1 MKWMDNEKV
10 VWAIIAL
17 VIVFFVAQM
26 VRAFIKFVI

>member
-10 VWAIIAL
+10 IWAIIAL